1 MKQENEELLLIDL
14 CARLPYNIAIDCRS
28 EDSRFT
34 CYLTTDMLREIQN
47 NTCYW
52 EYKPFLFPL
61 SSMTQEQYENFLLTD
76 SKITLKGVI
85 CSTKGFEFLN
95 KHHFDWRGLILKGL
109 AIDATGLNIY

>member
-1 MKQENEELLLIDL
+1 MTQEEKQLLLVDL
-14 CARLPYNIAIDCRS
+14 SARFPYNVAVDCRD
-28 EDSRFT
+28 EVSRFT